1 MSVYEPGSGQFCMP
15 RVAPEGQRTALWSSV
30 LSVYFYVR
38 LGDPIQVTALPT
50 DPFSYPCEL
59 PVLNEIME
67 LF

>member
-1 MSVYEPGSGQFCMP
+1 ML

-30 LSVYFYVR
+30 LSVYLYVH

-50 DPFSYPCEL
+50 DPFSYSCEL